1 MKTKAVQQL
10 AKFCAGATLARLFP
24 NRTTLMA
31 QGFTLPE
38 FAFDQPLSPVDR
50 LIRQYLGAR
59 YRSTPED
66 LERLHCEFW
75 KHQNPTGWYQAT
87 KDRIQRSYV
96 PIFGDLV
103 EGAASLM
110 DQCQIHNVIEFGTGN
125 GDWLNYLR
133 TKWNTPQRFLG
144 IDLATQQIEENRTR
158 YPAFEFM
165 SGDLTEWVKQNRT
178 EHTVFVTHCGVLE
191 YLSEASLQRLLND
204 LISLHRKSVLFWIE
218 PIAADFDLQSERY
231 SQTLGNEF
239 SFSHP
244 YPTLIRRSGFE
255 LQTLTEK
262 SVEGFRM
269 LCLTAIHPDF
279 NVPGDLA
286 EN

>member
-1 MKTKAVQQL
+1 
-10 AKFCAGATLARLFP
+10 
-24 NRTTLMA
+24 
-31 QGFTLPE
+31 
-38 FAFDQPLSPVDR
+38 
-50 LIRQYLGAR
+50 
-59 YRSTPED
+59 
-66 LERLHCEFW
+66 
-75 KHQNPTGWYQAT
+75 
-87 KDRIQRSYV
+87 
-96 PIFGDLV
+96 
-103 EGAASLM
+103 M

-279 NVPGDLA
+279 NFPGDRTFNPQPPPESIPSHMKGARNTTRTGSRTISWMETRGKHPSTSQTARIKAAQVKHIAQQLKLGSIG
-286 EN
+286 NKRV